1 MNKWHKKVSKILIY
15 TEPFLVF
22 CVVISPFASL
32 LRIPIRI
39 MISAI
44 ELEIRTTTAGIK
56 KYKSIIKKGR
66 INLIK

>member
-1 MNKWHKKVSKILIY
+1 MNKWHKKVSTILIY

-32 LRIPIRI
+32 LRISIKI

-44 ELEIRTTTAGIK
+44 GLEIFTKTAGIK

-66 INLIK
+66 INMIK